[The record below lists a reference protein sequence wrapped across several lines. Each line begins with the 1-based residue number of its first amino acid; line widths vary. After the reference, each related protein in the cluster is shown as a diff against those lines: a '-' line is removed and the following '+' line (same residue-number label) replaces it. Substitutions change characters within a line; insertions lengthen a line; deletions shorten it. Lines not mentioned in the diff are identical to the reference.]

1 MIWYTYITEWLSQQ
15 IYWTSVIS
23 YRHRVK
29 EIESKMFPPVLRIC
43 SLTFHV
49 YHTAV
54 FIICITSHTTCLV
67 LTITGSLCLLT
78 AFIPF
83 PLPPCPAWSNID
95 LMAFSATRVSLLQQ
109 SSSLPPARDLS
120 LLPRIHGPF
129 SFPHFAVWIYYRLAK
144 DRCVYVCWVPP
155 VVSDSLQL
163 CMIIGRSSFLSAV
176 LHCLSL
182 EASGP
187 EAY

>member
-1 MIWYTYITEWLSQQ
+1 MTLHEFKVYSMMIWYTYITEWLSQQ

-49 YHTAV
+49 CHTAV

-95 LMAFSATRVSLLQQ
+95 LMAFSVCVFVSEAEWRGCVNGQGNTGAAVEPLCSVYRELLRNTHPM
-109 SSSLPPARDLS
+109 SVLVCV
-120 LLPRIHGPF
+120 LLGTEVRTQ
-129 SFPHFAVWIYYRLAK
+129 
-144 DRCVYVCWVPP
+144 D
-155 VVSDSLQL
+155 
-163 CMIIGRSSFLSAV
+163 AV
-176 LHCLSL
+176 LPVMFLWNETLLLCFYP
-182 EASGP
+182 A
-187 EAY
+187 